1 MDTFLIF
8 EISDQTLYQSQE
20 DRQMEEYILN
30 SPDVPCGPSI
40 LNSPDVPCGPT
51 MMSQNQQQQEQLN
64 YFIANRKLS
73 SQLQPPT
80 TLSLGSL

>member
-20 DRQMEEYILN
+20 DRQMEEY
-30 SPDVPCGPSI
+30 I

>member
-1 MDTFLIF
+1 
-8 EISDQTLYQSQE
+8 
-20 DRQMEEYILN
+20 MEEYILN
-30 SPDVPCGPSI
+30 SPDVPCGPTI
-40 LNSPDVPCGPT
+40 L
-51 MMSQNQQQQEQLN
+51 SQNQQQQGQLN